1 MSASKTLEMLGIDG
15 EGLDHMD
22 RKILSMIIDKFGGGP
37 VGLGTIGAALGE
49 EPDTLEEV
57 YEPYLIRKGLLA
69 RTPRGRTATR
79 TAYEMLHRSIPK
91 ALAESSAQESL
102 NL

>member
-1 MSASKTLEMLGIDG
+1 MLGIDG

-37 VGLGTIGAALGE
+37 VGLGTIGTALGE

-69 RTPRGRTATR
+69 SAKP
-79 TAYEMLHRSIPK
+79 HFN
-91 ALAESSAQESL
+91 ESNQMSPEL
-102 NL
+102 NPSDSSSHVSVLWTDKRLL